1 MKKIIFVGYLLMIS
15 FINYAQKCNGIDLD
29 TLHGKWI
36 YIKNDPTTH
45 ESNLEILKEKQ
56 YMDGVN
62 ELVKKNINWV
72 PVGGDIGYEIVWE
85 GEGRRPAQL
94 IKITNTFYSSFD
106 FKRFSCDNGKIT
118 HSYDVADFF
127 TTRFN
132 DLPFEFDHSFYS
144 PGPKAT
150 DADTDPGTDTYAIL
164 HWLPVVK
171 DGFFDYIQDHV
182 DGTGNNA
189 SGYVYRYRTII
200 KPGKLPYL
208 LMTKKEFYAKWRIK
222 HSIEIE
228 NIEAGKN
235 RYKKDLA
242 GNDQLPVLL
251 KQADQFEGI
260 YQNYINKIDGI
271 LKNKSAEELSKPAFE
286 GEQEGEYFESIEA
299 SVYKAY
305 IVKPNYDYYNYKL
318 NNKSSPQVIT
328 CYMRYGT
335 DKNEQ
340 GIRAYSDPAFYK
352 ALEDMKIYDLL
363 AEKLRPLI
371 VQ

>member
-1 MKKIIFVGYLLMIS
+1 MKKVLFLGYLLLICYT
-15 FINYAQKCNGIDLD
+15 NYAQTCNGISLD
-29 TLHGKWI
+29 TLQGKWI
-36 YIKNDPTTH
+36 YINNDPATH
-45 ESNLEILKEKQ
+45 ETKQEILKEKQ

-62 ELVKKNINWV
+62 ELVKKNISWV
-72 PVGGDIGYEIVWE
+72 PVGGDIAYEIVWE

-94 IKITNTFYSSFD
+94 IKITNTFYASFK
-106 FKRFSCDNGKIT
+106 FKSFSCDNGKIS
-118 HSYDVADFF
+118 HNFDVATYFS
-127 TTRFN
+127 TRFN
-132 DLPFEFDHSFYS
+132 DLPFEFDHSFYAS
-144 PGPKAT
+144 GPKAT
-150 DADTDPGTDTYAIL
+150 DADVDPQTDTYAIL
-164 HWLPVVK
+164 NWLPDVK
-171 DGFFDYIQDHV
+171 DGYFDYIKDQV

-189 SGYVYRYRTII
+189 SGYVYRYRTIC

-208 LMTKKEFYAKWRIK
+208 LMSKKEFYEKWRIK
-222 HSIEIE
+222 HKVEIE
-228 NIEAGKN
+228 NIEAGKT

-260 YQNYINKIDGI
+260 YQNYINKIDAI
-271 LKNKSAEELSKPAFE
+271 LKNKTPEELSKPAFE
-286 GEQEGEYFESIEA
+286 GEQEGEYFESVET

-305 IVKPNYDYYNYKL
+305 IVKPNYAYYNSNL

-328 CYMRYGT
+328 CYIRYGT

-352 ALEDMKIYDLL
+352 ALADMKIFDFLT
-363 AEKLRPLI
+363 EKLRPLI

>member
-1 MKKIIFVGYLLMIS
+1 
-15 FINYAQKCNGIDLD
+15 
-29 TLHGKWI
+29 
-36 YIKNDPTTH
+36 
-45 ESNLEILKEKQ
+45 
-56 YMDGVN
+56 MDGVN
-62 ELVKKNINWV
+62 ELAKKNINWV
-72 PVGGDIGYEIVWE
+72 PVGGDIRYQIVWR

-94 IKITNTFYSSFD
+94 NKITSTFYSNFE
-106 FKRFSCDNGKIT
+106 FKQFSCDHGKIV
-118 HSYDVADFF
+118 HSEVADFF
-127 TTRFN
+127 TTLFN

-150 DADTDPGTDTYAIL
+150 DADVDPGTDMYAIL
-164 HWLPVVK
+164 NWLPEVK
-171 DGFFDYIQDHV
+171 DGYFDYIQDHV

-208 LMTKKEFYAKWRIK
+208 LMTKKEFYEKWRIK
-222 HSIEIE
+222 HRIDIE
-228 NIEAGKN
+228 NIEAGKT

-260 YQNYINKIDGI
+260 YQNYINKIDAI

-286 GEQEGEYFESIEA
+286 GEQEGEYFESVEA

-352 ALEDMKIYDLL
+352 ALEDMKIFDFL
-363 AEKLRPLI
+363 AEKLKPLI